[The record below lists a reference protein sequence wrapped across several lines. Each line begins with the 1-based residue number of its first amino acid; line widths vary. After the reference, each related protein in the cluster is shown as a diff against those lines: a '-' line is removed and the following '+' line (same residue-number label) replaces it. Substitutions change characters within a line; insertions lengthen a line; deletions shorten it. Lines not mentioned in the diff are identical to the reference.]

1 MNQYKPVKITLE
13 NMKIDIPEIVSEIKI
28 DNHPFVKYIESLFDE
43 KVTLLGMDS
52 EFVTNVSNEKWVTHN
67 FTEKW
72 KQPKLAKMI
81 QKIGSEFNVLL
92 FNSKYPAWDLFNHVP
107 FDVIFLETQKN
118 YEQMTSIILGSKIHK
133 YLNVQGIFLREEFL
147 IN

>member
-1 MNQYKPVKITLE
+1 
-13 NMKIDIPEIVSEIKI
+13 
-28 DNHPFVKYIESLFDE
+28 
-43 KVTLLGMDS
+43 
-52 EFVTNVSNEKWVTHN
+52 
-67 FTEKW
+67 
-72 KQPKLAKMI
+72 MI